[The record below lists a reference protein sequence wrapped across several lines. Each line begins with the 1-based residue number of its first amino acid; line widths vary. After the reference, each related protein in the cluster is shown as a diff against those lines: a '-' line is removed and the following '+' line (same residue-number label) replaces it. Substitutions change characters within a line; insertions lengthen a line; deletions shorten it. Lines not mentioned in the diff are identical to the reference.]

1 MNIWKTIRQWSRL
14 FWFLGFLVMVG
25 VMTSAMRS
33 KRLAPVSE
41 WHIAIEPT
49 SDGGTFLKES
59 EVIALLGGPFEEDGA
74 KGMDDWPV
82 AEMEARLRSHPQI
95 ERVDVFVDARQ
106 RVTVRIEQPEVLLR
120 VIDRNGA
127 NYYLSTEGRKVPLSR
142 HYTPRV
148 PVVTGDIPL
157 FQDSLVHVEG
167 HVLQQLHELGVTI
180 SQDPFSLALA
190 EQIHFSGGEFTLV
203 PKMGRF
209 RILLGDTRGLE
220 EKLGFIRTFYQDIL
234 PASGWDT
241 YRLVDLRFK
250 GQIVCRK
257 A

>member
-1 MNIWKTIRQWSRL
+1 MKIWKTIRQWSRL

-25 VMTSAMRS
+25 VMSSAMRS
-33 KRLAPVSE
+33 KRLAPASE
-41 WHIAIEPT
+41 WHIAIKPT
-49 SDGGTFLKES
+49 PDGGMFIQES
-59 EVIALLGGPFEEDGA
+59 EVIALLGGPFDRDAA
-74 KGMDDWPV
+74 KGMDELPV
-82 AEMEARLRSHPQI
+82 AEMETRLRSHPQI

-127 NYYLSTEGRKVPLSR
+127 NYYISTSGRKVPLSR

-157 FQDSLVHVEG
+157 FQDSLVREEG
-167 HVLQQLHELGVTI
+167 HVLKQLHELGLTLREDSF
-180 SQDPFSLALA
+180 SQALV
-190 EQIHFSGGEFTLV
+190 EQIHYSGGEFTLV

-209 RILLGDTRGLE
+209 RILLGDARGLDN
-220 EKLGFIRTFYQDIL
+220 KLDFIRTFYRDIL
-234 PASGWDT
+234 PAAGWDT
-241 YRLVDLRFK
+241 YSLVDLRFK